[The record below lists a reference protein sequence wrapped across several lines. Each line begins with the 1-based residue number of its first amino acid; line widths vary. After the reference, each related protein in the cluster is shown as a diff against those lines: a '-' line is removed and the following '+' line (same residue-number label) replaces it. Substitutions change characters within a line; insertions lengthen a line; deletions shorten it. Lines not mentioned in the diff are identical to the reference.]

1 MKIFEQRLLVEDGKL
16 YGRDPVFGVITRA
29 AAVPDATRIHDMQKH
44 ESIVHLGQVK
54 PIITFGMLYP
64 FPFLYIFFGG
74 DDSFCFVMG
83 NQGI

>member
-1 MKIFEQRLLVEDGKL
+1 MKTFEQRLLVEDGKL

-29 AAVPDATRIHDMQKH
+29 AAVPDATRIHDMLKH

-64 FPFLYIFFGG
+64 FPFL
-74 DDSFCFVMG
+74 
-83 NQGI
+83 